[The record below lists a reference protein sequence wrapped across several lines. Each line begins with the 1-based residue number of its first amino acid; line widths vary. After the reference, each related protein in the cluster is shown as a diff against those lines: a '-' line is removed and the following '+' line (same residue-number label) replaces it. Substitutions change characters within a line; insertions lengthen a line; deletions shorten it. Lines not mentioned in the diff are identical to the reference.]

1 MSPLLVILFMLGVQ
15 ASMKILMLCVEI
27 FMSILVRLAELAV
40 QATMLSRGHVMLV
53 SFFVRGVE
61 SLMSCVVL
69 SV

>member
-1 MSPLLVILFMLGVQ
+1 MLLIQ
-15 ASMKILMLCVEI
+15 ALMQILMLRVEI
-27 FMSILVRLAELAV
+27 FMSCLVRSAELAV

-53 SFFVRGVE
+53 SFFVRGVQ